1 MALTALSTSP
11 HIPVRYSGVSPGDL
25 PLSGWLLALLLALA
39 SSTVFVRE
47 HWPVPAFQIGVFAL
61 LATYVVVRS
70 RVAAD
75 RADFSVY
82 AVGSCCILSL
92 PVWGILQL
100 AMGTTSSAA
109 DTWSASLRWA
119 SLAAV
124 FFLAHRLAT
133 GSGRRTNTNARRAFL
148 DLFLWFATAEAV
160 LCLTQIFTSKGQV
173 LWLFDSGYSDFVYGT
188 FQYYN
193 NYAQFVELALPIALW
208 RALRDRRHGWAYA
221 LAGGTLY
228 ASVIASAS
236 RAGSALCTAELL
248 AILLIGL
255 IRLRDPETG
264 APSRSATAM
273 LAIVPAIAIVFTM
286 VVGWEHVWLRFQQQD
301 PYVVR
306 REFLVAAVDMA
317 RQRPL
322 TGFGLDTFPAVY
334 QRYAIKDFP
343 FYANHT
349 HNDWAEFAADGGIPF
364 LLLVLAPFLA
374 AVPTAIRNPWG
385 LGLIAVMLHA
395 CVDYPFPRPAVSGWM
410 FALLGLLYA
419 TREAGRRPT
428 TDPATDR

>member
-1 MALTALSTSP
+1 MALTALPTSL
-11 HIPVRYSGVSPGDL
+11 HIRVRYSSASPREL
-25 PLSGWLLALLLALA
+25 PWFIWLLSLLLAFA
-39 SSTVFVRE
+39 SATVFVRE
-47 HWPVPAFQIGVFAL
+47 NWPLPAFQIGVFAL
-61 LATYVVVRS
+61 LAAYVVVRKPVTGES
-70 RVAAD
+70 TG
-75 RADFSVY
+75 FSAQ
-82 AVGSCCILSL
+82 AVISCCIFCL
-92 PVWGILQL
+92 PVWGILQI
-100 AMGTTSSAA
+100 AAGTTTSAA
-109 DTWSASLRWA
+109 NTWAATLRWA
-119 SLAAV
+119 ALAAV
-124 FFLAHRLAT
+124 FFLARALAT
-133 GSGRRTNTNARRAFL
+133 GSDKRTEKMARRAFL

-160 LCLTQIFTSKGQV
+160 LCLAQLFTSKGQV

-188 FQYYN
+188 FQSYN

-208 RALRDRRHGWAYA
+208 RSLRDRSHGWAYA

-236 RAGSALCTAELL
+236 RAGSVICTAELL
-248 AILLIGL
+248 AILAIGL

-264 APSRSATAM
+264 APSRSATSM

-317 RQRPL
+317 HQRPL

-364 LLLVLAPFLA
+364 LLLVLAPFLI
-374 AVPTAIRNPWG
+374 AVPSAIRNPWG

-395 CVDYPFPRPAVSGWM
+395 CVDYPFPRPAVSGWI
-410 FALLGLLYA
+410 FALLGMLYA
-419 TREAGRRPT
+419 ARAAGRRVM
-428 TDPATDR
+428 